1 MKVNIFF
8 NYANEKRKSMDNYG
22 SFISQGL
29 NKFSKKYKVK
39 NYKPKLNFPLNKYF
53 NLIWRL
59 RISRYILYP
68 IKVFFLS
75 RCDLTYVVDHQYGH
89 LVNFIDS
96 KFKVITI
103 HDLIPIILHKY
114 LKNNN
119 KLIKYSL
126 SKLNKFDLII
136 AASSHTKKDLLKY
149 YNIDKKNIKVLHYV
163 PEKIFNKKKINKTK
177 FCNKFNLPIHK
188 KKILVFDHI
197 FYKNFEFSVKIFEEI
212 LKNNNDIVL
221 IKIGNSYNKPIN
233 PVLKKKIFQMKFLN
247 KKDYSMIFKIS
258 DLLLF
263 PSIYEGYGIPC
274 VEAMKSGLP
283 IVASNNSSLKEILP
297 KKFLFNLKDSKKIS
311 SHILK
316 LLNNKKFNI
325 DNRKISFEH
334 SKKFNEKIFFKKLDR
349 YFQKIFK
356 KKNSIKTF

>member
-103 HDLIPIILHKY
+103 HDLIPIILCSLVASPLADEYKSI
-114 LKNNN
+114 
-119 KLIKYSL
+119 LIPVCSVSVAL
-126 SKLNKFDLII
+126 DF
-136 AASSHTKKDLLKY
+136 
-149 YNIDKKNIKVLHYV
+149 V
-163 PEKIFNKKKINKTK
+163 PE
-177 FCNKFNLPIHK
+177 
-188 KKILVFDHI
+188 
-197 FYKNFEFSVKIFEEI
+197 
-212 LKNNNDIVL
+212 
-221 IKIGNSYNKPIN
+221 
-233 PVLKKKIFQMKFLN
+233 
-247 KKDYSMIFKIS
+247 
-258 DLLLF
+258 
-263 PSIYEGYGIPC
+263 
-274 VEAMKSGLP
+274 
-283 IVASNNSSLKEILP
+283 
-297 KKFLFNLKDSKKIS
+297 
-311 SHILK
+311 
-316 LLNNKKFNI
+316 
-325 DNRKISFEH
+325 
-334 SKKFNEKIFFKKLDR
+334 
-349 YFQKIFK
+349 
-356 KKNSIKTF
+356 